1 MYRYDAEGGFV
12 YHDGRILLPLR
23 ADIYTTKGGFT
34 PLRADMYATKGGF
47 TPLRADM
54 YATKGGYV
62 GSYTHTGGMYLER
75 EYSL

>member
-23 ADIYTTKGGFT
+23 ADINT
-34 PLRADMYATKGGF
+34 TKGGF

>member
-34 PLRADMYATKGGF
+34 PLRADMYATKGG
-47 TPLRADM
+47 
-54 YATKGGYV
+54 YV

>member
-12 YHDGRILLPLR
+12 YQGGRILLPLR
-23 ADIYTTKGGFT
+23 ADIYT
-34 PLRADMYATKGGF
+34 TKGGF